1 MQKASSLEEL
11 NSCTASQQ
19 SLDNLKQRVRGHL
32 QMAFNQSTR
41 REESNDFLRQKEAI
55 KKATNSFKAQHKAS
69 ELGTVSDISE
79 KYGLSKKKVRELKR
93 DGKLEEYIQNIEKLI
108 DYSVGIH
115 LNSDVPIASYL
126 SGGVDSSIISIL
138 SSNKYSSAA
147 DDLSFL
153 AIPNLGK
160 LRLAATDAGSL
171 SKR

>member
-1 MQKASSLEEL
+1 MTNQETQHFSPIDGFILIDSIFHFQNIKELPELLLGNLDIKLKSAFYFKEHMSEASSLKEL
-11 NSCTASQQ
+11 NSCAVSQQ

-93 DGKLEEYIQNIEKLI
+93 DGKLEEYIQNI
-108 DYSVGIH
+108 
-115 LNSDVPIASYL
+115 
-126 SGGVDSSIISIL
+126 
-138 SSNKYSSAA
+138 
-147 DDLSFL
+147 
-153 AIPNLGK
+153 
-160 LRLAATDAGSL
+160 
-171 SKR
+171 